1 MVTMVSLPCRS
12 RRAKALWINDVE
24 EFKLFSGWV
33 WTCLESIVTVSWNHP
48 AGFSLFASGQFLIE
62 AYSPLLQ
69 MGIEDFL
76 QRRFFLRQNFSG
88 PFKRRMPL
96 PESQQK
102 LVFSVLILWKWV
114 YLLHCSIFTCEKMLA
129 WRRWDMKHMISC
141 GIRQEWL
148 YVFRYC
154 ANSFSSGSRDR
165 QQQKQQRTD
174 RKGNKHVQ
182 KQQRN
187 FKCNTSRLCITN
199 QRNEITSKNNSANT
213 RNLYHDPISLFSIG

>member
-76 QRRFFLRQNFSG
+76 QRRFFCAKILAALLKGACLCRNRS
-88 PFKRRMPL
+88 KSWC
-96 PESQQK
+96 SQSWY
-102 LVFSVLILWKWV
+102 F
-114 YLLHCSIFTCEKMLA
+114 
-129 WRRWDMKHMISC
+129 
-141 GIRQEWL
+141 G
-148 YVFRYC
+148 
-154 ANSFSSGSRDR
+154 SGSICCIVRSSPVKKCWRGEDGTWNTWFPVAFG
-165 QQQKQQRTD
+165 KSGCMFLDTVRTVFLVGPETASS
-174 RKGNKHVQ
+174 RSNSGLTEKET
-182 KQQRN
+182 
-187 FKCNTSRLCITN
+187 NTY
-199 QRNEITSKNNSANT
+199 KNNNATLSVIHQDSA
-213 RNLYHDPISLFSIG
+213 LPIRETK